1 MIIDNFSVTQ
11 TTLSTNDFL
20 SSKFSVYPNPV
31 NNVINFSNDQNAVV
45 SSVEMA
51 DLNGRVVKTVKVD
64 ATEGQISV
72 NDLATGMYMMKIT
85 TDQGTAVKKIV
96 KQ

>member
-1 MIIDNFSVTQ
+1 MRLDTITFTSV
-11 TTLSTNDFL
+11 LGTNEFL
-20 SSKFSVYPNPV
+20 SSKFSVFPNPV

-45 SSVEMA
+45 STVDLT
-51 DLNGRVVKTVKVD
+51 DLNGRVIKSLKVN

-72 NDLATGMYMMKIT
+72 SDLATGMYMMKIT
-85 TDQGTAVKKIV
+85 TDQGIAVKKIV